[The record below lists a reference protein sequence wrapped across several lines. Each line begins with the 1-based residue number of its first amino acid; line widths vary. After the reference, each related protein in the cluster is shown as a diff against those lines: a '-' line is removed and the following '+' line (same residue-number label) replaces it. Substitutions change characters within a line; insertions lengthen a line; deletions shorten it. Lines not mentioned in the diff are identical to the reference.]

1 MSPRYS
7 PSFRLL
13 ILALGLLASVAPGW
27 AATSPAVPR
36 FVDLG
41 ADKCIPCK
49 MMVPVLAEL
58 TNDYKGQLDVV
69 FFDVW
74 KDRAKGS
81 EYGIR
86 LIPTQVFF
94 DATGKEVYRHE
105 GFISKAEVLAKWAE
119 LGVKLTPPP
128 AAGDK
133 KS

>member
-1 MSPRYS
+1 MSPRFL

-13 ILALGLLASVAPGW
+13 ILGLGLLAAGAPGW
-27 AATSPAVPR
+27 ATTPTTLPR

-49 MMVPVLAEL
+49 MMMPVLAEL
-58 TNDYKGQLDVV
+58 TKDYKGQLDVV

-86 LIPTQVFF
+86 LIPTQIFY
-94 DATGKEVYRHE
+94 DAAGKEVYRHE

-119 LGVKLTPPP
+119 LGVNLSAP
-128 AAGDK
+128 AKDK
-133 KS
+133 